1 MAKDIIRTR
10 ALPEI
15 GRSVVAAKVGQQRIQ
30 DFPGVGPDTIRSILQ
45 QAQNGGAYGLERYAD
60 LCEWVGEDPLVSSCL
75 DTRLDAVSSMPFDV
89 VPGKGDPAMAE
100 QAANMCREMLDGVDN
115 IEQVFE
121 NILSALW
128 SGYSLSE
135 IEWVR
140 NLGLWVPK
148 PSAIMLRDV
157 ELAEDWTFRVRTYAE
172 SASGQ
177 WINCKDHPG
186 KFLGF
191 QYRNRASSPL
201 RSGLFRRVVWFWM
214 FRKLV
219 TSFWN
224 MGAERLANPLAIGK
238 VGREAS
244 ETAREKLKTGLENLS
259 DGQVALLEENTGIEF
274 PDTKFSTSSQ
284 VWKDLDDNLKQGIIL
299 AILGSL
305 DSVDGGSSGS
315 LARAESQA
323 TQTIEPRKMK
333 LAKQLYGVVE
343 RDLFE
348 PFLYYNSDKFGGVV
362 PPIPRLQ
369 VKKSEERSVKDI
381 FQYHLKG
388 KLVTRDEVRAQL
400 GLDPLPPGTGGEE
413 LLDISDQPAPVD
425 AQAAFSAVGGTDAVL
440 PLAQM
445 TGSSAP
451 PYPQMTGSSETSSVS
466 LTSAIADL
474 LFKQSVA
481 RANSLQPRPSM
492 EQASSAQSGATQS
505 KSSKARRAR
514 LKSSNT

>member
-15 GRSVVAAKVGQQRIQ
+15 GRQVVAAKVGQQRIQ

-75 DTRLDAVSSMPFDV
+75 DTRLDSVSSMPFDV
-89 VPGKGDPAMAE
+89 VPGKGEPLMADR
-100 QAANMCREMLDGVDN
+100 AAVMCREMLEGIDN

-140 NLGLWVPK
+140 NLGMWVPK

-172 SASGQ
+172 ATSGQ
-177 WINCKDHPG
+177 WISCKDHPG

-333 LAKQLYGVVE
+333 LAKQLYGVIE

-362 PPIPRLQ
+362 PPIPRIQ
-369 VKKSEERSVKDI
+369 VRENKDLDAAMI
-381 FQYHLKG
+381 PHLLG
-388 KLVTRDEVRAQL
+388 VGGITMDELRAAANL
-400 GLDPLPPGTGGEE
+400 EPMTGPGVQ
-413 LLDISDQPAPVD
+413 SQP
-425 AQAAFSAVGGTDAVL
+425 QAAFSAVGGTDAVL
-440 PLAQM
+440 PLAR
-445 TGSSAP
+445 TGNYHQAMALNP
-451 PYPQMTGSSETSSVS
+451 PKSSETYTAS
-466 LTSAIADL
+466 LTSAIASS
-474 LFKQSVA
+474 LFAQSVA
-481 RANSLQPRPSM
+481 RASSLQPLPSTARVNL
-492 EQASSAQSGATQS
+492 EPYGATQS
-505 KSSKARRAR
+505 KSSKVRKAR
-514 LKSSNT
+514 LKSGNT

>member
-75 DTRLDAVSSMPFDV
+75 DTRLDSVSSMPFDV

-121 NILSALW
+121 NVLSALW

-157 ELAEDWTFRVRTYAE
+157 ELADDWTFRVRTYAE

-244 ETAREKLKTGLENLS
+244 ETAREKLKAGLENLS

-362 PPIPRLQ
+362 PPIPRIQ
-369 VKKSEERSVKDI
+369 VRENKDLDAAMI
-381 FQYHLKG
+381 PHLLSAG
-388 KLVTRDEVRAQL
+388 GITMDELRAAANL
-400 GLDPLPPGTGGEE
+400 EPMTGPGVQ
-413 LLDISDQPAPVD
+413 SQQ
-425 AQAAFSAVGGTDAVL
+425 QAAFSAVGGTDAVL
-440 PLAQM
+440 PLAQ
-445 TGSSAP
+445 TQLTQRLSEK
-451 PYPQMTGSSETSSVS
+451 SSETSSVS
-466 LTSAIADL
+466 LTSAIASS
-474 LFKQSVA
+474 LFAQSVA
-481 RANSLQPRPSM
+481 RASLLQPRPST
-492 EQASSAQSGATQS
+492 EQANLAPYGATQS

-514 LKSSNT
+514 LKSGNT